1 MKVLLRIVLF
11 FFIFSIVTVITG
23 YITFGLL
30 TTSKNI
36 AVPDLKGK
44 SLLDANGILS
54 GVKLYLKVEG
64 ETYDD
69 AIPNGQIAKQNIPA
83 GNKIKEG
90 RTISVVMSKGKRTQ
104 SADDLRGQPVE
115 KAQDMATVN
124 KQNVTKVIEVHS
136 DTVEEG
142 KVIAQRPS
150 PDDKG
155 GGEISVV
162 MSKGPHAAPVYCPDF
177 VGQDISQAEELAE
190 SLGLEVSVTGTGV
203 RVTNQLPAP
212 NTVIK
217 KGSTVELKA
226 TFPDD

>member
-1 MKVLLRIVLF
+1 MKVFLRIVLF
-11 FFIFSIVTVITG
+11 FFIFSVVTVITG
-23 YITFGLL
+23 YITFGVL
-30 TTSKNI
+30 TTSKSI
-36 AVPDLKGK
+36 AVPDLRGK

-64 ETYDD
+64 ETYDE

-90 RTISVVMSKGKRTQ
+90 RTISVVMSKGKRSQT
-104 SADDLRGQPVE
+104 AEDLRGQPVE
-115 KAQDMATVN
+115 KALDSAN
-124 KQNVTKVIEVHS
+124 KQDVAKVIEVHS
-136 DTVEEG
+136 DTVEAG

-155 GGEISVV
+155 GGKELSVV
-162 MSKGPHAAPVYCPDF
+162 MSKGPYVSPVYCPDF
-177 VGQDISQAEELAE
+177 IGQDVSQAEELAK
-190 SLGLEVSVTGTGV
+190 SLGLEVNVTGTGV
-203 RVTNQLPAP
+203 RVNGQLPAP

-226 TFPDD
+226 TFPDE